1 MDPLFAEADPSHAL
15 VRHFLE
21 HAPVAAAIVS
31 GAAHGCVFTNA
42 EFRRLSADADAYAG
56 IGEPIADA
64 LPAGAR
70 AEVNALLDRVRRDG
84 VAAHEVR
91 VGYLPGGAGRRHAPA
106 WLCDVWPAA
115 EEGAR
120 LDYLVLTMRQAQRHD
135 VTRMR
140 HRALTERLLLTALR
154 EQDLARRSD
163 NARARAAFLS
173 ETSRRLGASF
183 ELATAYAAV
192 ATVALPV
199 PGAWS
204 IVDVDQSNGMWR
216 RLAIA
221 HPDPAKEGLAR
232 ELTGHWSPAPGDPI
246 GVPLIAQSRESTIVA
261 ADTEVVLASAAHG
274 PDNLRIL
281 RALGLGSLLVVPL
294 IAHDRLRGAITFVS
308 PSGAPPYSSDDV
320 ALAEDL
326 AARCAHLLDGARLY
340 DDGRLAQIGADVA
353 RTLADTARD
362 DAENAND
369 AKGTVLT
376 SMSHELRTPL
386 NAILGYT
393 ELLTTGMRGPVSPDQ
408 SEALNRIRRAGLHL
422 LGLINDVLRVARLR
436 ESQARF
442 LITDVPVSEVLDA
455 AGYMVAPLALTQR
468 LTLARMP
475 CASALAMHADREKV
489 LQILL
494 NLLANAIRF
503 TAPGGHVTL
512 AAVTVDRRRIEGTPL
527 PPQPAVLPVQLMV
540 SDTGRGIATEQL
552 DAIFE
557 PFVQVG
563 ARLVGNDEGTGLGLA
578 ISRDLARGMG
588 GDLTV
593 ESTPGVGSTF
603 TLTVPCAAA

>member
-1 MDPLFAEADPSHAL
+1 MDTLVAGTDPSLPL

-21 HAPVAAAIVS
+21 HAPVASAVVS

-42 EFRRLSADADAYAG
+42 AFRRINANADAYAG
-56 IGEPIADA
+56 RGDPIADA
-64 LPAGAR
+64 LPADAHD
-70 AEVNALLDRVRRDG
+70 EVNALLDRVRRDG
-84 VAAHEVR
+84 VAAH
-91 VGYLPGGAGRRHAPA
+91 HARIGLL
-106 WLCDVWPAA
+106 WLCDAWPVMG
-115 EEGAR
+115 EFGR
-120 LDYLVLTMRQAQRHD
+120 LDYLVVTLRQAQRRE

-140 HRALTERLLLTALR
+140 HRAITERLLLTALR
-154 EQDLARRSD
+154 EQDTARRAD
-163 NARARAAFLS
+163 NARARAVFLA
-173 ETSRRLGASF
+173 ETSRRLGGSF

-204 IVDVDQSNGMWR
+204 IVDVDQTNGAWR

-221 HPDPAKEGLAR
+221 HPDRTKEGLAG
-232 ELTGHWSPAPGDPI
+232 ELAGHWSPAPGDPI
-246 GVPLIAQSRESTIVA
+246 GAPLIAQSRASTIVA
-261 ADTEVVLASAAHG
+261 SDTETVLAGAAHG

-281 RALGLGSLLVVPL
+281 RALGLGPLLVVPL
-294 IAHDRLRGAITFVS
+294 IAHEQLRGAITFVH
-308 PSGAPPYSSDDV
+308 PIAAAPYTSDDV

-326 AARCAHLLDGARLY
+326 AARCANLLDGARRY
-340 DDGRLAQIGADVA
+340 DDGRLAQIGAD
-353 RTLADTARD
+353 TARD
-362 DAENAND
+362 DAEHANE
-369 AKGTVLT
+369 AKGTVLA

-393 ELLTTGMRGPVSPDQ
+393 ELLTLGMKGPVSAGQ
-408 SEALNRIRRAGLHL
+408 TEALSRIRRAGMHL

-442 LITDVPVSEVLDA
+442 LITDVPVSDALDA
-455 AGYMVAPLALTQR
+455 AGYMVAPLAVAQR
-468 LTLARMP
+468 LELARQP
-475 CASALAMHADREKV
+475 CPSTLSIHADRDKV

-503 TAPGGHVTL
+503 TPPGGRVIL
-512 AAVTVDRRRIEGTPL
+512 AATPVDRRRTAGAPPL
-527 PPQPAVLPVQLMV
+527 ALPTAALPVRLTV
-540 SDTGRGIATEQL
+540 SDTGRGIAPDQL
-552 DAIFE
+552 QAIFE

-563 ARLVGNDEGTGLGLA
+563 ARLEGKDEGTGLGLA

-593 ESTPGVGSTF
+593 ESMLGVGSTF
-603 TLTVPCAAA
+603 TLTVPGVTVV

>member
-1 MDPLFAEADPSHAL
+1 MNPPVIEADPSLAL
-15 VRHFLE
+15 VPHFLE

-31 GAAHGCVFTNA
+31 GAAHGRVFTNA
-42 EFRRLSADADAYAG
+42 EFRRLSVAAEAYAG
-56 IGEPIADA
+56 IGDPITDGLPADA
-64 LPAGAR
+64 R
-70 AEVNALLDRVRRDG
+70 VDVNALLDRVRRTG
-84 VAAHEVR
+84 VAHDGR
-91 VGYLPGGAGRRHAPA
+91 VGSL
-106 WLCDVWPAA
+106 WLCDAWPAA
-115 EEGAR
+115 EEGR
-120 LDYLVLTMRQAQRHD
+120 PSDYLVVTLRPARRRE
-135 VTRMR
+135 VTRLR
-140 HRALTERLLLTALR
+140 HRAITERLLLTALH
-154 EQDLARRSD
+154 EQDLARRAD
-163 NARARAAFLS
+163 NARAQAVFLA

-199 PGAWS
+199 TGAWS
-204 IVDVDQSNGMWR
+204 IVDVDQLDGAWR

-221 HPDPAKEGLAR
+221 HPDPTKETLVR
-232 ELTGHWSPAPGDPI
+232 ELDGHWSPAPGDPI
-246 GVPLIAQSRESTIVA
+246 GVPLVSGSRVSTIVA
-261 ADTEVVLASAAHG
+261 ADTEAVLAGAAHG

-281 RALGLGSLLVVPL
+281 RALDLGSLLVVPL
-294 IAHDRLRGAITFVS
+294 IAHERLRGAITFVN
-308 PSGAPPYSSDDV
+308 PIGAAAYTSDDV

-326 AARCAHLLDGARLY
+326 TARCANLLDGARLY
-340 DDGRLAQIGADVA
+340 DDGRLAQIGAEVA

-362 DAENAND
+362 DAEHANV

-393 ELLTTGMRGPVSPDQ
+393 DLLTTGMRGPVSVDQ
-408 SEALNRIRRAGLHL
+408 TDALSRIRRAGMHL
-422 LGLINDVLRVARLR
+422 LGLINDVLRAARLR

-442 LITDVPVSEVLDA
+442 LITDVPVSEVLDT

-475 CASALAMHADREKV
+475 CSTTLAMHADREKV

-512 AAVTVDRRRIEGTPL
+512 AAAAVDRRRTDRTLLIV
-527 PPQPAVLPVQLMV
+527 PPTTELPVRLTV
-540 SDTGRGIATEQL
+540 SDTGRGIAAAQL
-552 DAIFE
+552 QAIFE

-563 ARLVGNDEGTGLGLA
+563 TRLAGKDEGTGLGLA

-593 ESTPGVGSTF
+593 ESTLGVGSAF
-603 TLTVPCAAA
+603 TLTLPCAAA

>member
-1 MDPLFAEADPSHAL
+1 MYPLFAEADTSLAL
-15 VRHFLE
+15 LPRFLE

-31 GAAHGCVFTNA
+31 GAAHGRLFMNA
-42 EFRRLSADADAYAG
+42 EFRRISAEAEADAG
-56 IGEPIADA
+56 IGDPIADA
-64 LPAGAR
+64 LPADAR
-70 AEVNALLDRVRRDG
+70 ADVNALLDRVRRNG
-84 VAAHEVR
+84 VAAHDAR
-91 VGYLPGGAGRRHAPA
+91 VGLL
-106 WLCDVWPAA
+106 WVCDAWPAA
-115 EEGAR
+115 EEGTG
-120 LDYLVLTMRQAQRHD
+120 LDYLVVTLRQAPRRE

-140 HRALTERLLLTALR
+140 HRALSERLLLTALQ
-154 EQDLARRSD
+154 EQDRARHADS
-163 NARARAAFLS
+163 ARARAAFLA
-173 ETSRRLGASF
+173 ETSRRLGTSF
-183 ELATAYAAV
+183 ELANAYAAV
-192 ATVALPV
+192 ATVALPT

-204 IVDVDQSNGMWR
+204 IVDVDQLNGPWR

-221 HPDPAKEGLAR
+221 HPDPTKEGLVR
-232 ELTGHWSPAPGDPI
+232 ELAGHWSPAPGDPI
-246 GVPLIAQSRESTIVA
+246 GVPLIAQSWVSTLVV
-261 ADTEVVLASAAHG
+261 ADTEAVLAAAAHG

-294 IAHDRLRGAITFVS
+294 VAHDRLRGAITFVS
-308 PSGAPPYSSDDV
+308 PSEAAPYTSDDV

-326 AARCAHLLDGARLY
+326 AARCANLLDGARLY

-362 DAENAND
+362 DAELANT

-393 ELLTTGMRGPVSPDQ
+393 ELLTMGMRGPVSADQ
-408 SEALNRIRRAGLHL
+408 TEALSRIRRAGMHL

-442 LITDVPVSEVLDA
+442 LITNVPVSEVLDS

-468 LTLARMP
+468 LALARMP
-475 CASALAMHADREKV
+475 CSSTLSIHADREKV

-503 TAPGGHVTL
+503 TPPGGRVTL
-512 AAVTVDRRRIEGTPL
+512 AAATVDRRRRDG
-527 PPQPAVLPVQLMV
+527 PPPVAPPTTELPVRLTV
-540 SDTGRGIATEQL
+540 SDTGRGIAGDQL
-552 DAIFE
+552 EAIFE

-563 ARLVGNDEGTGLGLA
+563 ARLAGKDEGTGLGLA

-603 TLTVPCAAA
+603 TLTLPCATA